1 MGQFDQTPMFAG
13 ELAFLS
19 NFDQTPFRMPL
30 LDVEVASAEHAF
42 NALKTVDPG
51 QQRYVLEAPT
61 PGESKRRGRWVA
73 LRRGWDVGGRVWAM
87 QRVLTAKFTVPAL
100 SVLLADT
107 GDLRLVETNHWHDWA
122 RRRRGVPQLRAILA
136 DGRPPVDRASV
147 AATTSPAPRRA
158 SIRAA
163 TMDRAS
169 PAAPPVSARV
179 FGRPSRRIRKVCLLQ
194 GVPAVCLRIEVLPP
208 VPARQFRSAWR
219 RHHR

>member
-42 NALKTVDPG
+42 NALKTVDPR

-73 LRRGWDVGGRVWAM
+73 LRRGWDIGGRVWTM

-107 GDLRLVETNHWHDWA
+107 GDLRLVETNHWHDQFW
-122 RRRRGVPQLRAILA
+122 GSCFCPQHEQIPGTNMLGELLMA
-136 DGRPPVDRASV
+136 
-147 AATTSPAPRRA
+147 
-158 SIRAA
+158 IRA
-163 TMDRAS
+163 
-169 PAAPPVSARV
+169 
-179 FGRPSRRIRKVCLLQ
+179 
-194 GVPAVCLRIEVLPP
+194 
-208 VPARQFRSAWR
+208 
-219 RHHR
+219 HHN